1 MVPTALV
8 RPRGVRARIARAAA
22 AFAAGVRGA
31 ARFVVNVIGTAF
43 GV

>member
-8 RPRGVRARIARAAA
+8 RPRGVRARIARSGAV
-22 AFAAGVRGA
+22 FAGGVRGA
-31 ARFVVNVIGTAF
+31 VRFVANVIGTAF

>member
-8 RPRGVRARIARAAA
+8 RPRGARARIARAGAVIA
-22 AFAAGVRGA
+22 GGVRGA
-31 ARFVVNVIGTAF
+31 VRFVVNVIGTAF